1 MRSPARSGRWS
12 GGWSISLGRGACVRA
27 GRVVYGRDEVTIMG
41 LGGTMMYLIRTPP
54 LAARLFLPNERD
66 FGPSFSARAG
76 RPCAHA
82 AARRGGPRA
91 DGPSRG
97 ARPVG
102 VALTR
107 RARPPASFSA
117 RPSTVADRGRRS
129 RCFSAP
135 GSQRAPAALSR
146 RVTAADIMCSVVPA
160 GAELRHVE
168 LFGNS
173 TAGAPAG
180 SPLAPPLRTK
190 PAHAARTQL
199 SARHHPRAG
208 TSRRVGALV
217 RLNADLLP
225 LPLSAMRPLRQCTP
239 RTRRQIPL

>member
-1 MRSPARSGRWS
+1 M
-12 GGWSISLGRGACVRA
+12 
-27 GRVVYGRDEVTIMG
+27 
-41 LGGTMMYLIRTPP
+41 
-54 LAARLFLPNERD
+54 
-66 FGPSFSARAG
+66 
-76 RPCAHA
+76 
-82 AARRGGPRA
+82 
-91 DGPSRG
+91 
-97 ARPVG
+97 
-102 VALTR
+102 
-107 RARPPASFSA
+107 
-117 RPSTVADRGRRS
+117 ADRS
-129 RCFSAP
+129 ATHRCFRAP
-135 GSQRAPAALSR
+135 GSQRAPAALPR

-190 PAHAARTQL
+190 PAHAARTQP

-217 RLNADLLP
+217 WLNADLRSDSAARLGAAHGSNRCRPTTRLLP

-239 RTRRQIPL
+239 RTRRQIPLRLATVAAMRPPPALIVTTRLLRYTFLPCAGERTAAAIDGGAAGRVRE